1 MKRTR
6 RFLVMILCTF
16 ALLGTVG
23 CGNNS
28 ADNAAD
34 QTMQDKN
41 GTNRKENGNVND
53 ATAGN
58 GNGVMDGITDGIDR
72 AADDLTEDN
81 GVQNNQENT
90 DQTGKKTDRAM
101 EENR

>member
-58 GNGVMDGITDGIDR
+58 GNGVMDDAVDDVTDGGRCDGRDYRRDR
-72 AADDLTEDN
+72 PC
-81 GVQNNQENT
+81 GRRS
-90 DQTGKKTDRAM
+90 DRG
-101 EENR
+101 

>member
-23 CGNNS
+23 CGNKR

-34 QTMQDKN
+34 QTIQDKN
-41 GTNRKENGNVND
+41 CTN
-53 ATAGN
+53 
-58 GNGVMDGITDGIDR
+58 
-72 AADDLTEDN
+72 
-81 GVQNNQENT
+81 Q
-90 DQTGKKTDRAM
+90 
-101 EENR
+101 

>member
-34 QTMQDKN
+34 QTL
-41 GTNRKENGNVND
+41 KEL
-53 ATAGN
+53 AG
-58 GNGVMDGITDGIDR
+58 
-72 AADDLTEDN
+72 LKE
-81 GVQNNQENT
+81 
-90 DQTGKKTDRAM
+90 K
-101 EENR
+101 